1 MEIYLD
7 NSATT
12 PVCPEA
18 AAAVMNILTD
28 CCGNPSSTHQK
39 GIKAAA
45 ALSNAREKC
54 ASVLSAQPDEIY
66 FSPSGTVAN
75 NTAIFG
81 AVEAL
86 KRRGNRI
93 VTTSLEHPSVSKAM
107 EALEMRGFDVV
118 RLCPARDGSFSPDEL
133 FAAVNKNTVLV
144 SIMAVNN
151 EIGSINRV
159 SLASEAIKRSGSPAL
174 LHVDAVQAFGKLPIK
189 PKKEGIDLLTA
200 SSHKIHGPK
209 GAGLLYI
216 KNGVKIKPYIV
227 GGGQENGMF
236 SGTEAMP
243 AIAGF
248 GAACAALPDIM
259 RQLETMRSMR
269 NYAAEKLTAFPGV
282 DINSPREALPYIL
295 NISVAGVPSE
305 VMINHLSA
313 SGIYVSA
320 GSACKKGHR
329 SEVLA
334 ALGLPAKRI
343 DTALRISMSRYTGA
357 EDIDLLCRGI
367 ENAIARFRK

>member
-18 AAAVMNILTD
+18 ASAVMNILTD

-39 GIKAAA
+39 GIRAAA
-45 ALSNAREKC
+45 ALASAREKC
-54 ASVLSAQPDEIY
+54 AQVLSADSSEIY
-66 FSPSGTVAN
+66 FAPSGTAAN

-81 AVEAL
+81 TAEAL
-86 KRRGNRI
+86 KRQGNRI
-93 VTTSLEHPSVSKAM
+93 VTTSLEHPSVARAIAS
-107 EALEMRGFDVV
+107 LETRGFEIV
-118 RLCPARDGSFSPDEL
+118 RLRPTRDGFFNPDEL

-151 EIGSINRV
+151 EIGAINRV
-159 SLASEAIKRSGSPAL
+159 SLASEAIKRSGSPAY
-174 LHVDAVQAFGKLPIK
+174 LHVDAVQAFGKLPLK

-216 KNGVKIKPYIV
+216 KNGVRIKPYIL

-236 SGTEAMP
+236 SGTEPMP

-248 GAACAALPDIM
+248 GAACAALPDCL
-259 RQLETMRSMR
+259 RQLEAMRAIR
-269 NYAAEKLTAFPGV
+269 NYAAEKLAAIPGV

-305 VMINHLSA
+305 VMINHLS
-313 SGIYVSA
+313 SMGIYISA

-334 ALGLPAKRI
+334 ALGLPAERI
-343 DTALRISMSRYTGA
+343 DSALRISMSRYTGTD
-357 EDIDLLCRGI
+357 DIDGLCEGI
-367 ENAIARFRK
+367 ENAVARFRR